1 MWIKRFL
8 LDNRKIQKDS
18 YLWNMIGSLLMAF
31 QSVFMLMILRRT
43 VGLEEAGRFTIAN
56 ANVNLFLTIGKYGM
70 CNFQVF
76 D

>member
-31 QSVFMLMILRRT
+31 QSVFMLMILTRT

-70 CNFQVF
+70 CIFQVF

>member
-31 QSVFMLMILRRT
+31 QSVFMLMILTRT

-56 ANVNLFLTIGKYGM
+56 ANVNLFLTIGKYGI
-70 CNFQVF
+70 V
-76 D
+76 